1 MSAAHIKLYY
11 IRAPFHLKADLKVKL
26 YFKGLHLIFR
36 SIRVQIRILRGQI
49 GQIHASAYFQ
59 LLQFSDCR
67 TRMCAGVHAF
77 TTKKSL
83 LLHGWLQCA
92 RFFFAHL
99 FTQIAS
105 HEQPWRP
112 HGQPI
117 ATTHSGV
124 LVTKSAFTYARKKIH
139 SGGPRDKK
147 RTYLTSKF
155 LSVWAKNIL
164 GSSLM
169 MAHDGHM
176 GQTAYRCV
184 RHGA

>member
-1 MSAAHIKLYY
+1 MSSLHCKFRPQSEIACLGSRSHFQVDQG
-11 IRAPFHLKADLKVKL
+11 PDLD
-26 YFKGLHLIFR
+26 
-36 SIRVQIRILRGQI
+36 SPWPNWSETTLRLF
-49 GQIHASAYFQ
+49 SNS
-59 LLQFSDCR
+59 QFFDCR
-67 TRMCAGVHAF
+67 TRMCTGVHAL

-83 LLHGWLQCA
+83 LPHGWLKGE

-112 HGQPI
+112 HGQP
-117 ATTHSGV
+117 V
-124 LVTKSAFTYARKKIH
+124 LVTKSAFTYARKKNIH
-139 SGGPRDKK
+139 SGGPRNKK
-147 RTYLTSKF
+147 CTYSTSKC

-176 GQTAYRCV
+176 GQTGYRNV
-184 RHGA
+184 RHRA